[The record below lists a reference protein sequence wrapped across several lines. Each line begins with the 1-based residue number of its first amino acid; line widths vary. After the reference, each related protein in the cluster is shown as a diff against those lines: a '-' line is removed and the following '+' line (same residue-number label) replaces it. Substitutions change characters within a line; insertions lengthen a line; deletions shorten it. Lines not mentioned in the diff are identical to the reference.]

1 MHYEVVVAH
10 RSEYPEPITFAR
22 GALLKVGERYE
33 GPEGWDD
40 WYFCAAAG
48 REGWVPAQVFERVG
62 EGVGRALEDYTAR
75 EMEVGVGESVVG
87 GRILGGWVWC
97 CREGDSGW
105 VPLECL
111 RALD

>member
-75 EMEVGVGESVVG
+75 EM
-87 GRILGGWVWC
+87 
-97 CREGDSGW
+97 
-105 VPLECL
+105 
-111 RALD
+111 